1 MATKTTKKDKESLS
15 DKFQAAK
22 DSVEKLSKRPTN
34 DQLLDLYG
42 LYKQATEG
50 DATGSR
56 PGMLDLKGRAKFDS
70 WAGKKGLSKDDA
82 MKKYVALVEGL
93 AAKLG

>member
-1 MATKTTKKDKESLS
+1 VATKKDKESPADRFKS
-15 DKFQAAK
+15 AK
-22 DSVEKLSKRPTN
+22 ARVETLTARPSN

-56 PGMLDLKGRAKFDS
+56 PGFLDLKGRAKFDA
-70 WAGKKGLSKDDA
+70 WASRKGVTKDEA
-82 MKKYVALVEGL
+82 MKKYAALVDDL
-93 AAKLG
+93 AAGKG